1 MKCLQRLL
9 SSCARVRVPVGVG
22 LVLAVLAL
30 GALAAAAPVFA
41 VPAVEDTAPS
51 AGGAAAVAPRNALG
65 TASQTATPPGA
76 PENLLAAWRSGEVS
90 VSWDAPASDGGSAI
104 TGYEYRYQAGGA
116 AFRDTWTETARPDT
130 IAVDGLINGVAHTF
144 EVRAVNAAGVG
155 SGASVKVMPLAPRE
169 GDIRVGIGTDDAGV
183 PEVLVNNNWGKV
195 CDDDFTRR
203 EAGVACRQLGFSSGQ
218 NVPTIMERISNSSGY
233 AVQPGPLWFAM
244 DDVHCTGGEGRLFDC
259 QHRSG
264 HNCFGFETL
273 SVQCDTT
280 GLGPPRNVTFIPGSE
295 QGVLVWN
302 APAQNGGAHIV
313 RYEYRYRVAN
323 QEFGSWNSVG
333 RDLMA
338 TVANPSEGFV
348 YLFEVRAVN
357 TDGAQAV
364 STTVNGAVINGF
376 SLVDAGTNKDLLD
389 LHNGAVIALGNYDQ
403 DNLTIR
409 AKTASGAVGSMQ
421 LKLTGTQTQSRTEN
435 STPWS
440 LYGDDDDR
448 EEPQFDGSGLA
459 AGSYQIAA
467 IAYAADDLGGAQ
479 LDTLTMAFT
488 ATVLAPE
495 APENL
500 SADWASDQL
509 TFSWEAPA
517 SDGGA
522 AITGYQHRHQA
533 GSGGI
538 TSGWSQANT
547 DLSATIDNVAD
558 QAAYTFEVRAV
569 NSPGNGAAASLTTP
583 VEPGRPQDLAVIRG
597 SGQATLSWAPPANNG
612 GATITGYQYRHRAR
626 AEEFSSWTSAG
637 MNLDATVGDLTDGV
651 AYFFEVQAS
660 NSSGAGASASVNTAA
675 ITGFT
680 LLQAKSDTELLPLAD
695 GTVVVPGDYHTRR
708 FAIRVDVNPTAVVG
722 GMELRLTGPQSR
734 ANIENSARW
743 FLLGGNRV
751 VGVNLD
757 GGTYRLMATAYS
769 GPLLSGPHLDTLSVE
784 FTVVAHPPG
793 PPKRLSAAWRSGEVA
808 LFWEA
813 PDNDGG
819 YPVTGYEYRYHEYRY
834 QRGGTPFPDTWTK
847 TTLPNTISVDGLTN
861 GFMYV
866 FEVRAVNTAG
876 RGSAARVTVVPLA
889 DQEGDVRITKGEDYR
904 GPVEVYING
913 TWGKV
918 CDDMFRDV
926 GARVA
931 CGQLG
936 FSGGSESNDDDD
948 LVGVPF
954 VMDNV
959 DCSGDEER
967 LIDCPYLTE
976 FDCDGSETVHVLCVV
991 DDLGPPRN
999 ATYVP
1004 GYGQGG
1010 TLVWNP
1016 PARNG
1021 GAPIGRYDYRYKPAD
1036 GEFGDWTAAGR
1047 NLAATIPNL
1056 TRDATYVFEVRAVN
1070 EHGAEA
1076 IATTPI
1082 AAANV
1087 PCGLRGRWPQWGP
1100 YAPQNLSAHWPGNQL
1115 TMSWEFSGCRAT
1127 DFTSASLIFGYQ
1139 HRYRVGSGDFT
1150 EWSETGQHYAV
1161 TIPNVADGAAYTFEV
1176 RAVGTAGPGYVAG
1189 YVAGLTTPSAPS
1201 IPQDLR
1207 ITHDGAEAALT
1218 WTAPAYNGGAS
1229 ITGYQYRTLTVGQG
1243 FSEWTDAG
1251 SDPTL
1256 AVPGPE
1262 QNARFFEIR
1271 ATNSANQHSTATSV
1285 SDAEAGLIT
1294 GFTLVEDGNQSN
1306 SLDLVNGA
1314 TVVLADYGVNDFGI
1328 RVNLSSESIVEKVEL
1343 ELSGADV
1350 ELGGADVETHRKTE
1364 WWPPYSLYGDNGPD
1378 DLHGESL
1385 AIGWYNL
1392 SATVYGRG
1400 SPSGAVLGKLEIFFS
1415 VVADHLTALQQVSA
1429 LSGVRGLKHDVG
1441 DGEITLSWQAPEDD
1455 GVGHPVFYRVERSTN
1470 GGAGWEELEA
1480 GTVETSWTDRSPPV
1494 SGGVLYRVK
1503 AYNATGESP
1512 WLGLTLFLGTS
1523 DSPATGLP
1531 TIDGQARVGE
1541 TLTANTSD
1549 IADDDELTN
1558 AVFAYQWL
1566 RNDGTGDT
1574 DIPGA
1579 TGDTYTLVS
1588 EDEGQTIKVRVSF
1601 TDDRGNEESLT
1612 SDATPAVVPERGPLA
1627 GFSLV
1632 ADGTGVELVAL
1643 VEGVQVVTGD
1653 YSATLF
1659 AIRANLAAGE
1669 TVGSVRFQL
1678 VRDGVTVTADG
1689 GTTESYAPYSLYGD
1703 AGENN
1708 LTGEPLPEG
1717 SYLLEAMAHAE
1728 RNAQGEHLGRLEVS
1742 FTVVETAPTPSNT
1755 PETTKQSGT
1764 ILANSSA
1771 TGAPTIGGE
1780 ARVGETLTADTSGI
1794 DDDDGLDTAAFSY
1807 QWLQNDGNG
1816 DTDISGATGETY
1828 TLVAE
1833 DEGRT
1838 IKVKVSFTDD
1848 RGHTETVTSDPTGAV
1863 EAKPNTKATG
1873 RPTIDGEARVGQ
1885 TLTADTSD
1893 IDDDDG
1899 LDTAGFSYQWL
1910 RNDGNG
1916 DTDISGVTGDT
1927 YTLVAEDEGTTV
1939 RVKVSF
1945 TDDRGHQESLTS
1957 DPTGAV
1963 AAAETVPGRPQ
1974 DLAGEASA
1982 QGIALT
1988 WQAPSGSSVA
1998 HYVVYRGQLQ
2008 NGSMNGRPMTEHAT
2022 IDATGAAMAYTD
2034 AVVESGVEYRYRVAA
2049 VNSAGEG
2056 RKSGW
2061 LDIAAGD
2068 YHS

>member
-1 MKCLQRLL
+1 MKFLQHLL
-9 SSCARVRVPVGVG
+9 SFCAGVRVPVGVG

-51 AGGAAAVAPRNALG
+51 AGGAAAVAPRNALR

-76 PENLLAAWRSGEVS
+76 PENLSAAWRSGEVS
-90 VSWDAPASDGGSAI
+90 LSWEAPASDGGSAI
-104 TGYEYRYQAGGA
+104 TGYEYRYRAGGA

-155 SGASVKVMPLAPRE
+155 SGSSVKVMPLAPRE

-203 EAGVACRQLGFSSGQ
+203 EAGVACRQLGFSSGK
-218 NVPTIMERISNSSGY
+218 NVPTILERISNSSGY

-364 STTVNGAVINGF
+364 STTVSGAVINGF

-389 LHNGAVIALGNYDQ
+389 LHNGAVIALGSYDQ

-448 EEPQFDGSGLA
+448 EEPQFEGSGLA
-459 AGSYQIAA
+459 AGSYQIMA

-533 GSGGI
+533 GSGAF
-538 TSGWSQANT
+538 TAWSEASA
-547 DLSATIDNVAD
+547 DLATTIPSVAD
-558 QAAYTFEVRAV
+558 GAAYTFEVRAV
-569 NSPGNGAAASLTTP
+569 NAIGTGDAASLTTP
-583 VEPGRPQDLAVIRG
+583 VEPGKPQDLAVTRG

-651 AYFFEVQAS
+651 AYFFEVRAS
-660 NSSGAGASASVNTAA
+660 NSSGAGAPASVNTAA

-708 FAIRVDVNPTAVVG
+708 FAIRVDVNPTVVVG

-734 ANIENSARW
+734 ANTENSARW

-769 GPLLSGPHLDTLSVE
+769 GPLLSGPHLDTLAVE
-784 FTVVAHPPG
+784 FTVVAHSPG
-793 PPKRLSAAWRSGEVA
+793 PPKRLSAVWRSGEVA

-819 YPVTGYEYRYHEYRY
+819 YPVTGYEYRYHEYSY

-847 TTLPNTISVDGLTN
+847 TTLPNTISVAGLTN

-876 RGSAARVTVVPLA
+876 RGSAARVMVVPLA

-1036 GEFGDWTAAGR
+1036 GEFGDWTPAGR

-1087 PCGLRGRWPQWGP
+1087 PCGLHGRWPQWGP

-1127 DFTSASLIFGYQ
+1127 DYTHASLIFGYQ

-1176 RAVGTAGPGYVAG
+1176 RGVGTAGPGYAAG
-1189 YVAGLTTPSAPS
+1189 YAAGLTTPAAPS

-1207 ITHDGAEAALT
+1207 VTHDGAEATLT

-1229 ITGYQYRTLTVGQG
+1229 ITGYQYRRLTVGQG

-1271 ATNSANQHSTATSV
+1271 ATNSANQHSKATSV

-1343 ELSGADV
+1343 ERSGADV

-1400 SPSGAVLGKLEIFFS
+1400 LPSGATLGKLEIFFS
-1415 VVADHLTALQQVSA
+1415 VVADHLTPLQQVS
-1429 LSGVRGLKHDVG
+1429 VPNTR
-1441 DGEITLSWQAPEDD
+1441 
-1455 GVGHPVFYRVERSTN
+1455 
-1470 GGAGWEELEA
+1470 
-1480 GTVETSWTDRSPPV
+1480 
-1494 SGGVLYRVK
+1494 
-1503 AYNATGESP
+1503 ATGQ
-1512 WLGLTLFLGTS
+1512 
-1523 DSPATGLP
+1523 P
-1531 TIDGQARVGE
+1531 TIGGQARVGE
-1541 TLTANTSD
+1541 TLTADVSGIT
-1549 IADDDELTN
+1549 DDDGLDS
-1558 AVFAYQWL
+1558 AVFSYQWL
-1566 RNDGTGDT
+1566 RGGAE
-1574 DIPGA
+1574 IAGA
-1579 TGDTYTLVS
+1579 TGDTYALVS
-1588 EDEGQTIKVRVSF
+1588 EDEGRTIEVRVSF
-1601 TDDRGNEESLT
+1601 TDAQGNAESLT
-1612 SDATPAVVPERGPLA
+1612 SDATGAVTPAAGPLA

-1632 ADGTGVELVAL
+1632 ADGTGVELLAL
-1643 VEGVQVVTGD
+1643 VEGVQVVTGE
-1653 YSATLF
+1653 YSASSF
-1659 AIRANLAAGE
+1659 AIRANLTAGE

-1678 VRDGVTVTADG
+1678 VRDGMNVTANG
-1689 GTTESYAPYSLYGD
+1689 SKTESYAPYSLYGD
-1703 AGENN
+1703 AGENS
-1708 LTGEPLPEG
+1708 LTGAPLPEG
-1717 SYLLEAMAHAE
+1717 SYLLTATAHSD
-1728 RNAQGEHLGRLEVS
+1728 RNAGGETLGLLEVS
-1742 FTVVETAPTPSNT
+1742 FTVVETAPVPGDTPAQQQQQE
-1755 PETTKQSGT
+1755 PAP
-1764 ILANSSA
+1764 ISSA
-1771 TGAPTIGGE
+1771 TGAPAIDGN

-1794 DDDDGLDTAAFSY
+1794 ADDDGLDNVVFAY
-1807 QWLQNDGNG
+1807 QWTRSDGNG
-1816 DTDISGATGETY
+1816 DTDISGANGSSYTLVEADEGQTIKVTVTFTDEAGNAESVTSDPTGEVDARPNSRATGAPAIDGITRVGGTLTADTSGIEDDDGLDSAAFAYQWLRGDAEIVGATGSSY

-1833 DEGRT
+1833 DEGQT
-1838 IKVKVSFTDD
+1838 IKVQVSFTDD
-1848 RGHTETVTSDPTGAV
+1848 QGHAESLTSDPTGEV
-1863 EAKPNTKATG
+1863 EARPNTLATG
-1873 RPTIDGEARVGQ
+1873 APTIDGIVRVGQ
-1885 TLTADTSD
+1885 TLTADTSG
-1893 IDDDDG
+1893 ISDDDG
-1899 LDTAGFSYQWL
+1899 LTNVAFGYQWI
-1910 RNDGNG
+1910 RG
-1916 DTDISGVTGDT
+1916 STGIT
-1927 YTLVAEDEGTTV
+1927 GATGSSYTLVEADEGKTV
-1939 RVKVSF
+1939 KVRVSF
-1945 TDDRGHQESLTS
+1945 TDDRGNPETLTS
-1957 DPTGAV
+1957 DATGV
-1963 AAAETVPGRPQ
+1963 AEAAETVPGRPQ
-1974 DLAGEASA
+1974 DLDGEASA

-1998 HYVVYRGQLQ
+1998 RYVVYRGILQ

-2022 IDATGAAMAYTD
+2022 VAATSGAMAYTD
-2034 AVVESGVEYRYRVAA
+2034 AAVESGQEYRYRVAA

-2061 LDIAAGD
+2061 VNVRAG
-2068 YHS
+2068 S